1 MMDRSHELF
10 VRFVDQMASG
20 RFYEAHESMERL
32 WALCGYEP
40 ASPYRGLT
48 QLAVALAHLEKENFE
63 GAQSVLAK
71 LERFYL
77 KMKQTSNLLWKKCRG
92 ELIVASHPMPES
104 ISSPKNVR
112 LFRKSTMKKMA
123 AIPGSPSPGGGPCIM
138 SGIVICLTKT

>member
-32 WALCGYEP
+32 WALCGYVP

-71 LERFYL
+71 ARKILFENEADFKSAVEEVQRRIDRRV
-77 KMKQTSNLLWKKCRG
+77 SSDAGINL
-92 ELIVASHPMPES
+92 
-104 ISSPKNVR
+104 
-112 LFRKSTMKKMA
+112 
-123 AIPGSPSPGGGPCIM
+123 
-138 SGIVICLTKT
+138 